1 MRSRHPGP
9 AFNSEW
15 DIARPPLGLAVQIKR
30 GLGQGSP
37 SHFACLLGVLSIERT
52 TDDAMTLESP

>member
-30 GLGQGSP
+30 ALG
-37 SHFACLLGVLSIERT
+37 
-52 TDDAMTLESP
+52 